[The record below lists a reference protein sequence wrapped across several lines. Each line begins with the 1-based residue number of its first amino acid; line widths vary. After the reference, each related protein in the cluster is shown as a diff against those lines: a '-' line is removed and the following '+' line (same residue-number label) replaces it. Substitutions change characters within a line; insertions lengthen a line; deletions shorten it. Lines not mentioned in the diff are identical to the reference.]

1 MTNCIHFTNK
11 KFVQGL
17 YINHIYI
24 YVLISLI
31 PNFPFFLY
39 GLSTHFIF
47 FDQKITQATI
57 SYKSFI
63 KEFESLEG
71 IGVNI
76 LKSLNHAPTKER
88 N

>member
-1 MTNCIHFTNK
+1 MDW
-11 KFVQGL
+11 L
-17 YINHIYI
+17 YIYRF
-24 YVLISLI
+24 VSFFFD
-31 PNFPFFLY
+31 FPFFLY

-57 SYKSFI
+57 TYKSFI
-63 KEFESLEG
+63 QEFESLEG

-76 LKSLNHAPTKER
+76 LKPLNHAPTKER